1 MGYDIPQLSVNVSP
15 IQFRNPGFP
24 ETIGRA
30 LTTAGIDARRLTIEI
45 TESVMMEASPTAVA
59 NASALRDLGVVISM
73 DDFGTGY
80 SSLSHLARLPVSELK
95 IDRSFMANLEDN
107 EAVQALVTAVIRIG
121 ESLGL
126 RVVAEGVETVT
137 QRRFLEALGCDVL
150 QGYLF
155 GEAMAPAALAQWLDR
170 RAEEPMKGVA

>member
-1 MGYDIPQLSVNVSP
+1 
-15 IQFRNPGFP
+15 
-24 ETIGRA
+24 
-30 LTTAGIDARRLTIEI
+30 LTIEI

-59 NASALRDLGVVISM
+59 NAAILRERGVVISM

-80 SSLSHLARLPVSELK
+80 SSLSHLSRLPVSELK

-107 EAVQALVTAVIRIG
+107 EAAQALVTAVIRIG

-126 RVVAEGVETVT
+126 RVVAEGVETVA

-155 GEAMAPAALAQWLDR
+155 GEAMPPANFAQWLAAR
-170 RAEEPMKGVA
+170 ETQPLQGVA